1 MSKSHGNVVG
11 AMEMAEQYGADVG
24 RLYTLFATQP
34 ERDLE
39 WSEESIEGSWRFLNK
54 IYRLVDRH
62 AMALRAVKSSFA
74 VSGVSD
80 QEKALLRRTH
90 QALRRGRFGFEKGA
104 GDFAGGE
111 STQGA

>member
-1 MSKSHGNVVG
+1 MVLKDGRAMSKSHGNVVG

-62 AMALRAVKSSFA
+62 VMALRGVRSSFNPA
-74 VSGVSD
+74 ATE
-80 QEKALLRRTH
+80 QEQALLPITH
-90 QALRRGRFGFEKGA
+90 QALRR
-104 GDFAGGE
+104 DP
-111 STQGA
+111 QH